1 MNDAKARRWARWH
14 ARGYRTFLLAHLG
27 VVLAFYAVSGTIAYV
42 HLHATMPE
50 SVRERG
56 GTVPIWPA
64 ILVVAVM
71 TPLSVVWSHPRLEAE
86 REAVRGGAEAGG
98 LASCGARLTATA
110 PGRRIGVHVVRSGD
124 GRSLSEGGSG
134 WSRGAPGP

>member
-71 TPLSVVWSHPRLEAE
+71 TPLSVVWSHLVWKRNERRYEEA
-86 REAVRGGAEAGG
+86 
-98 LASCGARLTATA
+98 
-110 PGRRIGVHVVRSGD
+110 RR
-124 GRSLSEGGSG
+124 
-134 WSRGAPGP
+134 RGASPPAGHG